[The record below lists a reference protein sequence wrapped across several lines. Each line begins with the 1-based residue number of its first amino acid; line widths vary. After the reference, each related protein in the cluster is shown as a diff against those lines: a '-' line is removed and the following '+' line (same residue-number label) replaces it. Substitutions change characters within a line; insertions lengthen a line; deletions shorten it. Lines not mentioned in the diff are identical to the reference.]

1 MRQSRCCVGMCN
13 TPSDN
18 GISLHTFP
26 KADIL
31 KSKWLCAIQLTVSR
45 ARWRGPRNNN
55 SQLVCSEHFEK
66 EMFTSATLTK
76 WQLEFHVEPF

>member
-1 MRQSRCCVGMCN
+1 M
-13 TPSDN
+13 
-18 GISLHTFP
+18 
-26 KADIL
+26 
-31 KSKWLCAIQLTVSR
+31 CAIQLTVSR

-76 WQLEFHVEPF
+76 WQLGISCRAVLNVDAAIVS